1 MLSAYD
7 ASVGDGADLTHGGP
21 MEFEDA
27 LEDIAAKL
35 ADYGDS
41 LTTEEATKNA
51 IIMPFI
57 SKVFGY
63 DVFNPKEVMPEFTAD
78 IGTKKGE
85 KIDYAILHGGE
96 VQMLIEC
103 KRVED
108 DLSPKS
114 MSQLFRYFH
123 VSNARIGVLTNGR
136 VWEFFTDLDQPNKM
150 DERPFL
156 VLDLLDIDPYTLPEL
171 KKLTKDAF
179 DLESVLT
186 AAEELK
192 YVSSIKR
199 ALGALLDDPSDD
211 FTRLLVSQVY
221 EGSFT
226 AKIREFFSPVVRKA
240 IHQLLNDRVNARLK
254 SALQGQAPA
263 IGIAAPEPRS
273 DEKEEKEE
281 RAEGQVRDDVVTTA
295 EEIEGFQVVRAI
307 VASELAWDRVF
318 PRDTKSYF
326 GVLVDDTNRKQV
338 CRLHFNH
345 RQKYLGL
352 LDEKKT
358 ETRVPIDSVGDIYR
372 YADDLREAARRFA

>member
-1 MLSAYD
+1 
-7 ASVGDGADLTHGGP
+7 

-35 ADYGDS
+35 ADYGDN

-57 SKVFGY
+57 SQVLGY

-78 IGTKKGE
+78 LGTKKGE
-85 KIDYAILHGGE
+85 KIDYAILHDGE

-103 KRVED
+103 KKNGD
-108 DLSPKS
+108 DLKLKNV
-114 MSQLFRYFH
+114 SQLFRYFH
-123 VSNARIGVLTNGR
+123 ASNARIGVLTNGR
-136 VWEFFTDLDQPNKM
+136 TWEFFTDLDQPNKM

-156 VLDLLDIDPYTLPEL
+156 VLDLLNIDPYTLPEL

-199 ALGALLDDPSDD
+199 ALTALLDDPSDD
-211 FTRLLVSQVY
+211 LTRLLVSQVY

-254 SALQGQAPA
+254 SALQGRRRRSGSQRPSRRVLRR
-263 IGIAAPEPRS
+263 GRGRNEPGNRS
-273 DEKEEKEE
+273 GMTWS
-281 RAEGQVRDDVVTTA
+281 RPPR
-295 EEIEGFQVVRAI
+295 R
-307 VASELAWDRVF
+307 
-318 PRDTKSYF
+318 PRDSRWFVPSWPPNSHGTGSSPA
-326 GVLVDDTNRKQV
+326 TR
-338 CRLHFNH
+338 NH
-345 RQKYLGL
+345 ISECLSTTPTG
-352 LDEKKT
+352 
-358 ETRVPIDSVGDIYR
+358 SR
-372 YADDLREAARRFA
+372 YADFTSTTGRSTWGSSTRARTRPGSRSSQ

>member
-1 MLSAYD
+1 
-7 ASVGDGADLTHGGP
+7 

-35 ADYGDS
+35 ADYGDN

-57 SKVFGY
+57 SQVLGY
-63 DVFNPKEVMPEFTAD
+63 DVFNPKEGMPEFTSD
-78 IGTKKGE
+78 LGTKKGE
-85 KIDYAILHGGE
+85 KIDYAILHDGE

-103 KRVED
+103 KKNGD
-108 DLSPKS
+108 DLKLKNV
-114 MSQLFRYFH
+114 SQLFRCFH
-123 VSNARIGVLTNGR
+123 ASNARIGVLTNGR
-136 VWEFFTDLDQPNKM
+136 TWEFFTDLDQPNKM

-156 VLDLLDIDPYTLPEL
+156 VLDLLNIDPYTLPEL

-199 ALGALLDDPSDD
+199 ALTALLDDPSDD
-211 FTRLLVSQVY
+211 LTRLLVSQVY

-263 IGIAAPEPRS
+263 IGIAAPEPES
-273 DEKEEKEE
+273 AKKGE
-281 RAEGQVRDDVVTTA
+281 RGERTGKQVRDDVVTTA
-295 EEIEGFQVVRAI
+295 EETEGFQVVRAI

-318 PRDTKSYF
+318 TRDTKSYF
-326 GVLVDDTNRKQV
+326 GVLVDDTNRKQI

-352 LDEKKT
+352 LDESKN
-358 ETRVPIDSVGDIYR
+358 ETRIPIESVGDIYR
-372 YADDLREAARRFA
+372 YADDLRKAAKRFA